1 MIRGL
6 EELNSALPSQGD
18 GRGWQITSRV
28 SVSSPIPTYREEM
41 QSNHQTAG
49 AGRSSKSESHH
60 V

>member
-28 SVSSPIPTYREEM
+28 SVSSPIPTYCEEM
-41 QSNHQTAG
+41 QSNHQT
-49 AGRSSKSESHH
+49 GRSREEFKE
-60 V
+60 